1 MEPLIKIKPSNPQ
14 PGQHPGGGGSL
25 FGHQAAKAAPT
36 KDYSE
41 DINSLSRRVRVLEER
56 NSSVQNRMGIIEQ
69 NMLSRYKQLNS
80 EIKTMLSEMSELKK
94 DIGEMKDRILMFI
107 KELQMCAKK
116 EEINTLKKYIE
127 LWEPVNFVT
136 HNEVKD
142 IIKEELGKNHT
153 QRE

>member
-1 MEPLIKIKPSNPQ
+1 MEPLIKIKPNNPQ
-14 PGQHPGGGGSL
+14 PGQQAGGSL
-25 FGHQAAKAAPT
+25 FGHQAAKAAPA

-41 DINSLSRRVRVLEER
+41 DITSLSRRVRVLEER

-94 DIGEMKDRILMFI
+94 DMGEMKDRMLMFI

-116 EEINTLKKYIE
+116 EEITTLKKYID
-127 LWEPVNFVT
+127 LCEPVNFVT
-136 HNEVKD
+136 HNEIKD
-142 IIKEELGKNHT
+142 IIKEELGKT
-153 QRE
+153 E